1 MFLCRCVCE
10 VTGNP
15 GLAQND
21 DFAGSGP
28 DTLKGVTA
36 GSSMDSS
43 VSLIAEKSTKPTLA
57 IERLTLTHF
66 RNYAT
71 LRLNCGAE
79 PVVLTGPN
87 GAGKTNL
94 LEALSFLAPGRGLRR
109 AKLTDI
115 ARHDLEDSD
124 QNGAMVWGV
133 AAHLTTPQGPVELGT
148 GCNGEVTKGGRPRR
162 IVHVDGETVSQQAAL
177 AEHVHVQWLTPQ
189 MDRLFLDGAQARRRF
204 LDRLVFGFDSA
215 HAGRVAAYEHALRE
229 RNRLFRNQGIR
240 SDADWLTALE
250 DTMASKG
257 MAVVA
262 ARCEILMRIKP
273 ACVEV
278 NSHFPAAEVSLEG
291 TLEKWLE
298 EMPALAAEDQ
308 YRSALAASRD
318 KDAET
323 GRAAI
328 GPHRSDLRVRHVG
341 NGRMAEL
348 CSTGEQK
355 ALLIRLILAHVQ
367 TAARDWGRLPILL
380 LDEVAAHLDE
390 KRRTALIEE
399 IMALRI
405 QAWLTGT
412 DETLF
417 EAFKH
422 DAQFFHINAGTVSAG
437 NL

>member
-1 MFLCRCVCE
+1 MCE

-15 GLAQND
+15 GLADTDN
-21 DFAGSGP
+21 FAGSISGP
-28 DTLKGVTA
+28 ST
-36 GSSMDSS
+36 GSSMDAP
-43 VSLIAEKSTKPTLA
+43 VSLVAEKSSLKPMLA
-57 IERLTLTHF
+57 VERLTLTHF

-71 LRLNCGAE
+71 LRLHCGAE

-115 ARHDLEDSD
+115 ARRDLKDPD
-124 QNGAMVWGV
+124 QDGAVIWGV

-177 AEHVHVQWLTPQ
+177 AEHVHIQWLTPQ
-189 MDRLFLDGAQARRRF
+189 MDRLFLDGPQARRRF
-204 LDRLVFGFDSA
+204 LDRLVFGFDPA

-229 RNRLFRNQGIR
+229 RNRLFKAQGAR
-240 SDADWLTALE
+240 ADADWLSALE

-257 MAVVA
+257 VAVA
-262 ARCEILMRIKP
+262 AARHEVLLRIKP
-273 ACVEV
+273 ACVDV
-278 NSHFPAAEVSLEG
+278 HSHFPAAEVSLEG
-291 TLEKWLE
+291 TLERWLE
-298 EMPALAAEDQ
+298 EKPALAAEDQ
-308 YRSALAASRD
+308 YRSALAASRAR
-318 KDAET
+318 DAET

-341 NGRMAEL
+341 NGRMAEF

-355 ALLIRLILAHVQ
+355 ALLIRLVLAHVQ

-390 KRRTALIEE
+390 TRRAALIEE
-399 IMALRI
+399 IVALRI

-412 DETLF
+412 DDALF
-417 EAFKH
+417 EPFKH
-422 DAQFFHINAGTVSAG
+422 AAQFFRVNAGTVSA
-437 NL
+437 